1 MSVTTLHWKKKKKH
15 HTFTPHDSPARQKK
29 KGCMVLPSLEKREKK
44 KKKEHTPNNETSF
57 LITVTTGN
65 MKLELSHKWI
75 TYFPE
80 IDKKNKFRQ
89 PAAFPT
95 EIDSICG
102 M

>member
-1 MSVTTLHWKKKKKH
+1 MSVTTLHWKKKKKKKH

-29 KGCMVLPSLEKREKK
+29 KRMHGIAIIREKK
-44 KKKEHTPNNETSF
+44 KEHAPNNETSF

-80 IDKKNKFRQ
+80 IDKKKISSDNLQR
-89 PAAFPT
+89 FPQK
-95 EIDSICG
+95 
-102 M
+102 

>member
-1 MSVTTLHWKKKKKH
+1 MTRLPGRK
-15 HTFTPHDSPARQKK
+15 KK
-29 KGCMVLPSLEKREKK
+29 KGCMVLPSLERK
-44 KKKEHTPNNETSF
+44 KKKEKEKKEHAPNNETSF

>member
-1 MSVTTLHWKKKKKH
+1 MTRLPGRKKRMHGIAIIRGKKI
-15 HTFTPHDSPARQKK
+15 
-29 KGCMVLPSLEKREKK
+29 EKK
-44 KKKEHTPNNETSF
+44 NTPPPNNETSF

-75 TYFPE
+75 TYLPE
-80 IDKKNKFRQ
+80 MDKKNKFRQ
-89 PAAFPT
+89 PAVFPT